1 MKKRAMLTYAL
12 SADSWTVGSRQ
23 VSCSKR
29 GPRSRCPVVCSRLQ
43 KLQKLHTAIIKKHNL
58 ALIMEVWQ
66 YNTQKITSS
75 LIKNNGLSKWQK
87 DCKNGS
93 LIRLVHSSLIKE
105 EQDSKEGTNNFHI
118 T

>member
-1 MKKRAMLTYAL
+1 
-12 SADSWTVGSRQ
+12 VGSRQ
-23 VSCSKR
+23 VRIAQGSKTADAR
-29 GPRSRCPVVCSRLQ
+29 GL
-43 KLQKLHTAIIKKHNL
+43 LKLHTAIIKKHNL